1 MHPKLNLTSLRT
13 LLCVTLPGTKPPPP
27 GLWASLPF
35 PPWPQL
41 VAALPQQECDPT
53 ECFRAWGHLQSS
65 RYLTRELPP
74 WAIAGVRDFLNLPQG
89 PDVYP
94 RETSITALGWDQQP
108 HCECGA
114 QGGSSP
120 SQLAVS
126 HSFATHSISITSPMK
141 LLNGRGPE
149 GDQAGPDFISE

>member
-94 RETSITALGWDQQP
+94 CETSITALGWDQQP
-108 HCECGA
+108 HCEWCPGR
-114 QGGSSP
+114 
-120 SQLAVS
+120 QLSLPAGCQPQLC
-126 HSFATHSISITSPMK
+126 HPLHFHHFPDETSERERAK
-141 LLNGRGPE
+141 G
-149 GDQAGPDFISE
+149 